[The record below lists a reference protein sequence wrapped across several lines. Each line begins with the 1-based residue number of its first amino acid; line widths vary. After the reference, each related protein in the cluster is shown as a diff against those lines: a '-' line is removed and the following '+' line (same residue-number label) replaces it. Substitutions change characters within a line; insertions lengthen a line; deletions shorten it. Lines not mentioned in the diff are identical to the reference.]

1 MTDIEIKLNEGVFLT
16 EGWLEDLLE
25 AIEREESKV
34 SMNSNDPKI
43 RAEGMRMALEEIKNH
58 I

>member
-1 MTDIEIKLNEGVFLT
+1 MTQEEIELNEGVFLSG
-16 EGWLEDLLE
+16 GWLEDLLK
-25 AIEREESKV
+25 AIEREELKV
-34 SMNSNDPKI
+34 SMSGNEPKV